1 MHKDAKSAISRAKSE
16 ECKGIIRKTGCL
28 VEHNKLYLNNL
39 KRLCPVSKEEGGIP
53 KHVDEGKPYG
63 PPVRIVFMLTVHG
76 RAFRQVK
83 RLLKSIYHR
92 NHYYYFHVDLVSETA
107 FWPVI
112 IIL

>member
-1 MHKDAKSAISRAKSE
+1 MHKDAKSALSRAKSE
-16 ECKGIIRKTGCL
+16 ECKGIIHKTGCL

-39 KRLCPVSKEEGGIP
+39 KRLCPVSREEGGIP

-92 NHYYYFHVDLVSETA
+92 NHYYYFHVDLVSGTA
-107 FWPVI
+107 FWPI
-112 IIL
+112 IIMM